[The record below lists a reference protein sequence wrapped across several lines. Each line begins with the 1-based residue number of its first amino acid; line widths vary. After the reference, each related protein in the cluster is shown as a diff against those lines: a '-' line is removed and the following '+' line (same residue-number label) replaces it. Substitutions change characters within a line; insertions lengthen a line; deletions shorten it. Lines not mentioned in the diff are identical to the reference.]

1 VGFRVAYPPPGQAR
15 QSLAKGI
22 AHKIHRKAGLLRLD
36 KLPALGQACRVGR
49 TGRPGGACHGTEG
62 HQMSNVQQETIEIIA
77 KQAKIELDTI
87 KPESTL
93 KDLGVASLDAIEV
106 IFDIEEHFGIN
117 LPNEDTD
124 FDNGTVGQ
132 LVEAVERQ
140 LAAKKND

>member
-1 VGFRVAYPPPGQAR
+1 
-15 QSLAKGI
+15 
-22 AHKIHRKAGLLRLD
+22 
-36 KLPALGQACRVGR
+36 
-49 TGRPGGACHGTEG
+49 
-62 HQMSNVQQETIEIIA
+62 MSNVQQETIEIIA

>member
-1 VGFRVAYPPPGQAR
+1 V
-15 QSLAKGI
+15 
-22 AHKIHRKAGLLRLD
+22 
-36 KLPALGQACRVGR
+36 LGQACRVGR
-49 TGRPGGACHGTEG
+49 AVRPAAHATDQE
-62 HQMSNVQQETIEIIA
+62 QNMSNVQQETIEIIA

-124 FDNGTVGQ
+124 FDNGTVAQ